1 MGSKACVSRLQKEYK
16 AILKEPVPQ
25 ITAHPAPNNLL
36 EWHYVLEGSKATD
49 FEGGCYHG
57 KVIFPAQYPYKP
69 PSILMLTPNGRF
81 AVNTKLCL
89 SMSDFHPETWNPM
102 WSVSTILTGL
112 LSFMVETQH
121 TTGAISTSAAEKRK
135 LARESLAYNVR
146 NPTFRKLFPE
156 WVKEHEEAL
165 KAAQQQ
171 QAQAQQQQQQPDGQ
185 QPDGAAATA
194 SLRVENVACVE
205 LKQLLCKVPAGGA
218 NATMQQAARA
228 RTQDKH
234 PGAALFATALPQA
247 AAAMGSKACVS
258 RLQKEY
264 KAILKEPVPQ
274 ITAHP
279 APNNLLEWHYV
290 LEGSKATDFEGGCYH
305 GKVIFPAQ
313 YPYKP
318 PSILM
323 LTPNGRFAV
332 NTKLCLSMSDFHP
345 ETWNP
350 MWSVSTILTGLLS
363 FMVETQHTTGA
374 ISTSAAEKR
383 KLARESLAY
392 NVRNPT
398 FRKLFPEWV
407 KEHEEALKAA
417 QQQQAQ
423 AQQQQQQPDGQ
434 QPDGAAA
441 APGPAPGAGAGAAVD
456 SSADPCACTQT
467 GLSGGQN
474 TSRIGCGQWDVVSG
488 SNRFTCFV
496 NDPARCTQG
505 VALGASAEFPG
516 AATKECTAEEAQP
529 NLPSISKLIVSTPQ
543 LVSFANALRQA
554 NLSSIPG
561 EQVTIFAPSN
571 QAFNAAVFSGIVTRE
586 QLQDPTFLRGLVL
599 ASIVPQ
605 RLTTSD
611 LASAGSLTA
620 ADGQQ
625 LPVKAQ
631 SGGQTIVGR
640 AGVVLPDIQATNG
653 IIQITD
659 GFVALPAGTTGLLA
673 GSDLSSQLTGGCACT
688 TNGMS
693 GAVQTGQVGCAP
705 RTDSNFLLPISL
717 CYVQNPATCIASF
730 QSTTY
735 PGAAWKLC

>member
-16 AILKEPVPQ
+16 AILKASNREPVPQ

-36 EWHYVLEGSKATD
+36 EWHYVLEGSKGTD

-121 TTGAISTSAAEKRK
+121 TTGAISTPPAEKRK

-156 WVKEHEEAL
+156 WVKKQEEAL

-171 QAQAQQQQQQPDGQ
+171 QAQAQQQQQQQQPPEQQQQLGGAAVAPGQGPAAVAAAAAGQ
-185 QPDGAAATA
+185 QQQNGAADGGAGGAEGPVQRYSGLLVGAAA
-194 SLRVENVACVE
+194 V
-205 LKQLLCKVPAGGA
+205 
-218 NATMQQAARA
+218 
-228 RTQDKH
+228 
-234 PGAALFATALPQA
+234 A
-247 AAAMGSKACVS
+247 AAGVAATLLMKPEGQLPIGVLGGS
-258 RLQKEY
+258 
-264 KAILKEPVPQ
+264 
-274 ITAHP
+274 
-279 APNNLLEWHYV
+279 
-290 LEGSKATDFEGGCYH
+290 
-305 GKVIFPAQ
+305 
-313 YPYKP
+313 
-318 PSILM
+318 
-323 LTPNGRFAV
+323 
-332 NTKLCLSMSDFHP
+332 
-345 ETWNP
+345 
-350 MWSVSTILTGLLS
+350 
-363 FMVETQHTTGA
+363 
-374 ISTSAAEKR
+374 
-383 KLARESLAY
+383 
-392 NVRNPT
+392 
-398 FRKLFPEWV
+398 
-407 KEHEEALKAA
+407 HE
-417 QQQQAQ
+417 
-423 AQQQQQQPDGQ
+423 
-434 QPDGAAA
+434 
-441 APGPAPGAGAGAAVD
+441 
-456 SSADPCACTQT
+456 T
-467 GLSGGQN
+467 GLSGGKN
-474 TSRIGCGQWDVVSG
+474 TSHIGCGQWDIVSG

-505 VALGASAEFPG
+505 VALSPSAEFTG
-516 AATKECTAEEAQP
+516 AATKECSAAEAQS

-571 QAFNAAVFSGIVTRE
+571 QAFNAAVFSGTVTRD

-611 LASAGSLTA
+611 LASAGSVTA
-620 ADGQQ
+620 TDGQQ

-640 AGVVLPDIQATNG
+640 AGIVLPDIQATNG
-653 IIQITD
+653 IIHITD
-659 GFVALPAGTTGLLA
+659 GFVALPAAAPVPSPSPLPAASQPSFGTFSPPPAPGTTGLLA

-688 TNGMS
+688 TTGMS
-693 GAVQTGQVGCAP
+693 GSVQTGQVG
-705 RTDSNFLLPISL
+705 L